1 MTFFSIFYLKK
12 KKKKKRFEKIET
24 DNNFTE
30 NPRKD

>member
-1 MTFFSIFYLKK
+1 MTFFSIFYL

-24 DNNFTE
+24 DNNFAE